1 MEIQKPKAMTV
12 EEFIKSATM
21 FYIDPV
27 LEEEYAN
34 SVNARVVE
42 LQTRLL
48 GIATA
53 EGLRKYIN
61 EDEEALDR
69 ITSLL
74 NISEEKFKRIITM
87 LRIQKRHTPST
98 EWSLSKV
105 REQMITTPKFMDEVC
120 DLLMKGAT
128 MNKYKGLI
136 PAYYLENFSIDAA
149 TLGRLASPDD
159 IRRLIKKGLEG
170 NYNNKLGDSFFKSAS
185 YAITSACDKVG
196 LTYSIKKNVPLVGK
210 IISLAIPNESAP
222 RLLID
227 ITYGITTSST
237 QTKYAERAESV
248 AAKLRDRNAGKEDKQ
263 RIVFINVID
272 GAGWVARQS
281 DLNKIERCS
290 DYLMNLKSLVD
301 IKNIIDYYF

>member
-27 LEEEYAN
+27 LEKEYAD
-34 SVNARVVE
+34 SVTARVVE

-48 GIATA
+48 GIATVD
-53 EGLRKYIN
+53 GLKKYIH

-105 REQMITTPKFMDEVC
+105 REQMITNPIFMDEVC
-120 DLLMKGAT
+120 DLFMKGAT
-128 MNKYKGLI
+128 IDKYKGLI

-185 YAITSACDKVG
+185 DVITSACDKAG
-196 LTYSIKKNVPLVGK
+196 LTYAIKKNVPLVGK
-210 IISLAIPNESAP
+210 IISIAIPNESAP

-227 ITYGITTSST
+227 ITYGITTSSA
-237 QTKYAERAESV
+237 QTKYAERAETV
-248 AAKLRDRNAGKEDKQ
+248 AAKLRDRNAGKEKQ

-290 DYLMNLKSLVD
+290 DYLMNLQALGT
-301 IKNIIDYYF
+301 IGEIIHYYL